1 MPFNGSGTYTLPAGN
16 PVTTGT
22 TISSTT
28 TNSTN
33 SDIATALSNCVTRDG
48 QSPATANLPLGGF
61 KVTNLAAGSSNG
73 DSVRYEQLTAVVDS
87 VQYVANVASAG
98 SNGQVL
104 TSAGTGAPTWTNQD
118 ALSVGTATTSTN
130 LAGGAAGKLPFQT
143 GSGTTSF
150 TAVGTS
156 GQVLTS
162 AGTGTP
168 TWETLTTFKLLA
180 TITPTAAANCDFLS
194 TFTSAYDNYLILFDN
209 IAPSSYTSTP
219 GLQMLFANA
228 GTVDTNSNYIVGNT
242 SSETTTTTTQM
253 TLYQQNIGYGS
264 GAITIFNVN
273 DPTNMKWVNSQVLTN
288 VNSTVGIMARNNYFG
303 YIKSAS
309 VSGVR
314 FNWSNGS
321 NFSATGKIRIY
332 GYANS

>member
-33 SDIATALSNCVTRDG
+33 SDIATALTNCVTRDG
-48 QSPATANLPLGGF
+48 QSPATANLPLNGF
-61 KVTNLAAGSSNG
+61 KVTGLAAGTSNG
-73 DSVRYEQLTAVVDS
+73 DSVRYEQ
-87 VQYVANVASAG
+87 VQYLANVGSAG
-98 SNGQVL
+98 TSGQVL

-118 ALSVGTATTSTN
+118 ALSVDTATTSTN

-168 TWETLTTFKLLA
+168 TWETTLTTFKLLA

-209 IAPSSYTSTP
+209 VAPSSYTSSP

-228 GTVDTNSNYIVGNT
+228 GTVDTNSNYIVGDT
-242 SSETTTTTTQM
+242 SSEKTTTTTQM
-253 TLYQQNIGYGS
+253 TLYRQDIGYSS

-273 DPTNMKWVNSQVLTN
+273 DPTNMKWVNSQALTN
-288 VNSTVGIMARNNYFG
+288 VFSTVGILVRINYFG